1 MPGVCD
7 NPVILNLHLLLWD
20 SYIAQ
25 HYVRP
30 PIAAEGRRLCCGY
43 PPSFARSQSTGN
55 GTLGF
60 CFVYKDVLVVLC
72 NERKEKMVKFKRLF
86 ALLMITASL
95 SLAPAASGFAAL
107 AVNGDTTVESETDS
121 QVQSE
126 SESETQEVPQS
137 ETPQTDNPGNI
148 GAGNGSGIV
157 GGTTAPQGIVPGN
170 VKKLKAKSTSS
181 YVQLT
186 WKKAKNAVKYEIH
199 TVDSKTNQTHK
210 IATTKKT
217 TYKIKDLVP
226 NQDYMFQVFA
236 VNNKGGVVN
245 LSAQGSPIA
254 KGRINVAKPA
264 VPTNFHVSVV
274 GDKSLTL
281 KWNKAKNATGYY
293 LYMYNDKTGKYE
305 QIKKTRSTTLKISGL
320 KDGKLCRFKVQ
331 SYRTVGKYNV
341 TSKKSKEVSEKA
353 HKFTKLAKQV
363 HGRYYNTTV
372 KSTTKATQV
381 KNGKKIRVKAGTK
394 VVATTL
400 SGSSVTAMMPD
411 GTKIKISPKVL
422 RFTSLNT
429 TKTSYSKEVKEAFVN
444 QKRYSS
450 PTNYLIWI
458 SQYTLETTIF
468 KGSTGKW
475 KAVRS
480 MPCVIGAMGRTTPG
494 TFRLLRVEYDYG
506 GPVIYFSW
514 NSVKQWG
521 NSFHRYVDGNRQGAY
536 SHGCVRLS
544 DADLYYIKN
553 NCPMGTT
560 VVSY

>member
-1 MPGVCD
+1 M
-7 NPVILNLHLLLWD
+7 
-20 SYIAQ
+20 
-25 HYVRP
+25 
-30 PIAAEGRRLCCGY
+30 
-43 PPSFARSQSTGN
+43 
-55 GTLGF
+55 
-60 CFVYKDVLVVLC
+60 
-72 NERKEKMVKFKRLF
+72 
-86 ALLMITASL
+86 
-95 SLAPAASGFAAL
+95 
-107 AVNGDTTVESETDS
+107 
-121 QVQSE
+121 
-126 SESETQEVPQS
+126 
-137 ETPQTDNPGNI
+137 
-148 GAGNGSGIV
+148 
-157 GGTTAPQGIVPGN
+157 
-170 VKKLKAKSTSS
+170 
-181 YVQLT
+181 QLT

-199 TVDSKTNQTHK
+199 TVDPKTNQTHK

-217 TYKIKDLVP
+217 TYKVKNLVP

-331 SYRTVGKYNV
+331 SYRTVGKYKV

-458 SQYTLETTIF
+458 S
-468 KGSTGKW
+468 
-475 KAVRS
+475 
-480 MPCVIGAMGRTTPG
+480 
-494 TFRLLRVEYDYG
+494 
-506 GPVIYFSW
+506 PVY
-514 NSVKQWG
+514 
-521 NSFHRYVDGNRQGAY
+521 A
-536 SHGCVRLS
+536 
-544 DADLYYIKN
+544 
-553 NCPMGTT
+553 
-560 VVSY
+560 

>member
-1 MPGVCD
+1 M
-7 NPVILNLHLLLWD
+7 
-20 SYIAQ
+20 
-25 HYVRP
+25 VR
-30 PIAAEGRRLCCGY
+30 
-43 PPSFARSQSTGN
+43 
-55 GTLGF
+55 
-60 CFVYKDVLVVLC
+60 
-72 NERKEKMVKFKRLF
+72 FKKLF
-86 ALLMITASL
+86 ALLMVTASL
-95 SLAPAASGFAAL
+95 SLTPAAAGLAAPAE
-107 AVNGDTTVESETDS
+107 NGGTTVESETQRQTES
-121 QVQSE
+121 ESESETQSE
-126 SESETQEVPQS
+126 SESET
-137 ETPQTDNPGNI
+137 PQTDDPGNV
-148 GAGNGSGIV
+148 GAGNGSGIT

-170 VKKLKAKSTSS
+170 VKKLKAKSGSS
-181 YVQLT
+181 YIQLT
-186 WKKAKNAVKYEIH
+186 WKKAKDAVKYEIH
-199 TVDSKTNQTHK
+199 TVDPKTNKTTK

-217 TYKIKDLVP
+217 TYKVKNLIP
-226 NQDYMFQVFA
+226 NQDHMFQIFA
-236 VNNKGGVVN
+236 VNNKGGAVN

-254 KGRINVAKPA
+254 KGRINVTKPA
-264 VPTNFHVSVV
+264 VPTNFHISVA
-274 GDKSLTL
+274 GDRSFTL

-331 SYRTVGKYNV
+331 SYRTAGKYNV
-341 TSKKSKEVSEKA
+341 TSKKSKAISEKA
-353 HKFTKLAKQV
+353 QKFSKLAKQV

-372 KSTTKATQV
+372 KSTTRATLV
-381 KNGKKIRVKAGTK
+381 KNGKKIKVKAGTK

-411 GTKIKISPKVL
+411 GRKIKISPKVL

-429 TKTSYSKEVKEAFVN
+429 IKTSYSKEVKEAFVN

-468 KGSTGKW
+468 KGSVGKW

-494 TFRLLRVEYDYG
+494 TFRLIRVEYDYG

-514 NSVKQWG
+514 NSIKNWG
-521 NSFHRYVDGNRQGAY
+521 NSFHRYVDGNRRGAY

-544 DADLYYIKN
+544 DSDLYYIKN

-560 VVSY
+560 VISY

>member
-1 MPGVCD
+1 M
-7 NPVILNLHLLLWD
+7 
-20 SYIAQ
+20 
-25 HYVRP
+25 
-30 PIAAEGRRLCCGY
+30 
-43 PPSFARSQSTGN
+43 
-55 GTLGF
+55 
-60 CFVYKDVLVVLC
+60 
-72 NERKEKMVKFKRLF
+72 
-86 ALLMITASL
+86 
-95 SLAPAASGFAAL
+95 
-107 AVNGDTTVESETDS
+107 
-121 QVQSE
+121 
-126 SESETQEVPQS
+126 
-137 ETPQTDNPGNI
+137 
-148 GAGNGSGIV
+148 
-157 GGTTAPQGIVPGN
+157 
-170 VKKLKAKSTSS
+170 
-181 YVQLT
+181 
-186 WKKAKNAVKYEIH
+186 
-199 TVDSKTNQTHK
+199 
-210 IATTKKT
+210 
-217 TYKIKDLVP
+217 
-226 NQDYMFQVFA
+226 
-236 VNNKGGVVN
+236 
-245 LSAQGSPIA
+245 
-254 KGRINVAKPA
+254 AKPA

>member
-1 MPGVCD
+1 
-7 NPVILNLHLLLWD
+7 
-20 SYIAQ
+20 
-25 HYVRP
+25 
-30 PIAAEGRRLCCGY
+30 
-43 PPSFARSQSTGN
+43 
-55 GTLGF
+55 
-60 CFVYKDVLVVLC
+60 
-72 NERKEKMVKFKRLF
+72 MVKYKRLF
-86 ALLMITASL
+86 ALLMITVSL
-95 SLAPAASGFAAL
+95 SLTPAAVSLAAPAENSGTA
-107 AVNGDTTVESETDS
+107 VESETGS
-121 QVQSE
+121 QTQSE
-126 SESETQEVPQS
+126 SESESESEMQEIPHS
-137 ETPQTDNPGNI
+137 ETPQTDIPGNV
-148 GAGNGSGIV
+148 GAGNGSGII

-186 WKKAKNAVKYEIH
+186 WKKAKDAVKYEIH
-199 TVDSKTNQTHK
+199 TVDPKTNQTHK

>member
-1 MPGVCD
+1 
-7 NPVILNLHLLLWD
+7 
-20 SYIAQ
+20 
-25 HYVRP
+25 
-30 PIAAEGRRLCCGY
+30 
-43 PPSFARSQSTGN
+43 
-55 GTLGF
+55 
-60 CFVYKDVLVVLC
+60 
-72 NERKEKMVKFKRLF
+72 MVKFKRLF

-95 SLAPAASGFAAL
+95 SLAPAASGFAAP

-199 TVDSKTNQTHK
+199 TVDPKTNQTHK

-217 TYKIKDLVP
+217 TYKVKNLVP
-226 NQDYMFQVFA
+226 NQEYMFQVFA

-320 KDGKLCRFKVQ
+320 KDGKLCRFKV
-331 SYRTVGKYNV
+331 
-341 TSKKSKEVSEKA
+341 
-353 HKFTKLAKQV
+353 
-363 HGRYYNTTV
+363 
-372 KSTTKATQV
+372 
-381 KNGKKIRVKAGTK
+381 
-394 VVATTL
+394 
-400 SGSSVTAMMPD
+400 
-411 GTKIKISPKVL
+411 
-422 RFTSLNT
+422 
-429 TKTSYSKEVKEAFVN
+429 
-444 QKRYSS
+444 
-450 PTNYLIWI
+450 
-458 SQYTLETTIF
+458 
-468 KGSTGKW
+468 
-475 KAVRS
+475 
-480 MPCVIGAMGRTTPG
+480 
-494 TFRLLRVEYDYG
+494 
-506 GPVIYFSW
+506 
-514 NSVKQWG
+514 
-521 NSFHRYVDGNRQGAY
+521 
-536 SHGCVRLS
+536 
-544 DADLYYIKN
+544 
-553 NCPMGTT
+553 
-560 VVSY
+560 

>member
-95 SLAPAASGFAAL
+95 SLAPAASGFAAP

-199 TVDSKTNQTHK
+199 TVDPKTNQTHK

-217 TYKIKDLVP
+217 TYKVKNLVP
-226 NQDYMFQVFA
+226 NQEYMFQVFA

-381 KNGKKIRVKAGTK
+381 KNGKKIKVKAGTK

-560 VVSY
+560 VISY